1 MLGANPLLLGQIF
14 TDMKRSWYLMSA
26 LSGVLLGV
34 AWLPGSTGLWLLVAW
49 LPLLW
54 AEDKLWQQRRE
65 FRTVAIFRLTGVAF
79 GLWNLIATWWIYNAS
94 PAGLVAAV
102 VVNTMLM
109 STAFWGFHLV
119 KRVAGYGPGYFAFI
133 VFWIVYEH
141 FYLHAEISW
150 PWLTLGY
157 AFANDVRL
165 VQWYEY
171 TGSLGGSLWVLL
183 IAVMAFSLVREGLGT
198 SVLKKKKL
206 ELVALLVAVCLPMG
220 LSLVRYYTYT
230 ETPNPKNIVVVQPNI
245 DPYEKFVAIPSEEQT
260 QIMIDLAQT
269 ATSDST
275 HYVVCPETAINN
287 DIWIENLEQVQDI
300 RMIRKFVQQ
309 HPQVAFITGITCYQR
324 YGRPQTPTARPLG
337 NSGYFYDSF
346 NSAILLD
353 TTPNVPIYHKSLLV
367 TGVEKMPY
375 PQYLGWLK
383 KLTLKL
389 GGTFRSHGT
398 QEERENLY
406 LADSSLGV
414 APVICYESV
423 FGEFVTDYIKKGA
436 GYIFVITNDGW
447 WGNTPGHKQH
457 FAYSRL
463 RAIETRR
470 SVARSANTGISG
482 FINQRGDVL
491 QSLGWWQ
498 RGVLTENLNA
508 NNELT
513 YYVQHGD
520 YLARIARFMGLLL
533 VLYTVVRGILGKSK
547 NY

>member
-1 MLGANPLLLGQIF
+1 
-14 TDMKRSWYLMSA
+14 MKRSWYLMAA
-26 LSGVLLGV
+26 LSGILLGL
-34 AWLPGSTGLWLLVAW
+34 AWLPGSTGLILLVAW

-54 AEDKLWQQRRE
+54 AEEQLYKRKTEYRPTAVLRL
-65 FRTVAIFRLTGVAF
+65 AIIAF
-79 GLWNLIATWWIYNAS
+79 GVWNLVATWWIYNAS
-94 PAGLVAAV
+94 FAGLLAAV

-109 STAFWGFHLV
+109 SITFWGFHWV
-119 KRVAGYGPGYFAFI
+119 KRVAGYGPAYFALI
-133 VFWIVYEH
+133 VFWIIYEH

-171 TGSLGGSLWVLL
+171 TGSLGGSLWVLVASVL
-183 IAVMAFSLVREGLGT
+183 AFSVVRQGLSR
-198 SVLKKKKL
+198 SVLSRKRL
-206 ELVALLVAVCLPMG
+206 ELAALILVLVAPAMY
-220 LSLVRYYTYT
+220 SLVRYYTYT
-230 ETPNPKNIVVVQPNI
+230 EQANPKNIVVVQPNI

-260 QIMIDLAQT
+260 QILIDLART
-269 ATSDST
+269 ASADST
-275 HYVVCPETAINN
+275 DYIVCPETAINN
-287 DIWIENLEQVQDI
+287 DIWLENLEQVSDI
-300 RMIRKFVQQ
+300 RMIRRYVKE
-309 HPQVAFITGITCYQR
+309 HPHQAFITGITCYQR
-324 YGRPQTPTARPLG
+324 YPDAQTPTARPLG
-337 NSGYFYDSF
+337 KSGYFYDSF
-346 NSAILLD
+346 NSAIQID
-353 TTPNVPIYHKSLLV
+353 STPTVPIYHKSMLV

-398 QEERENLY
+398 QAERENLY

-423 FGEFVTDYIKKGA
+423 FGEFVTDYIRQGA
-436 GYIFVITNDGW
+436 GFIFVITNDGW

-491 QSLGWWQ
+491 QSIGWWQ
-498 RGVLTENLNA
+498 RGALSETLNA

-513 YYVQHGD
+513 YYTLHGD
-520 YLARIARFMGLLL
+520 YIASLARFMGLL
-533 VLYTVVRGILGKSK
+533 VLLYAVVRATMARRG
-547 NY
+547 